1 VLFKCKRTNDH
12 LLSVCCERVFTQ
24 VGNSLKDVINPS
36 LIDIWIRNFELGVKS
51 IVNSIP
57 GVADI
62 LYLEPKTST
71 IAILAFNDSYEALI
85 LALHLGG
92 MYYLHDELIC
102 YVPDITTAVSY
113 AYGIRNLV
121 KDVIGFKDLVKR
133 VKYLLIHDSR
143 RGQGDVKAILTNA
156 ARNFRLD
163 PYEAVLIRFEGLGE
177 GFYEALG
184 AFILRNEG
192 YIVFHQG
199 LASHASTPIVTI
211 PGVPDIEL
219 TKGVTSR
226 GYFAYELR
234 IAKELKRE
242 LSLSIGNVDVKNII
256 SGAGEV
262 KGSSYDFSR
271 GLHQILGYLDSGL
284 YDEGYLILPGIAGDE
299 SRLNMIKDYGLGLVT
314 WDNEGKPYIV
324 KPSKSYSKYEK
335 AYLLKRVI
343 KDLILTTLNPLKL

>member
-1 VLFKCKRTNDH
+1 MFKCKRINDYF
-12 LLSVCCERVFTQ
+12 LSICCEHIFTQ
-24 VGNSLKDVINPS
+24 IGNSLKDVIVNPS
-36 LIDIWIRNFELGVKS
+36 LLDVWIKDFELGVKS

-57 GVADI
+57 DNAEI
-62 LYLEPKTST
+62 LHLEPKTST
-71 IAILAFNDSYEALI
+71 VAVLAFNDGYEALI

-92 MYYLHDELIC
+92 LYYLHSELIC

-113 AYGIRNLV
+113 TYGVRSLV
-121 KDVIGFKDLVKR
+121 KDIIGFKDLVKR
-133 VKYLLIHDSR
+133 VKYLLICDSR
-143 RGQGDVKAILTNA
+143 RNHGDTKAILTNA
-156 ARNFRLD
+156 ARNFGLD
-163 PYEAVLIRFEGLGE
+163 PYEAVLVRFEGLGE

-184 AFILRNEG
+184 AYILRNEG

-199 LASHASTPIVTI
+199 LASRVSEPIVTI

-219 TKGVTSR
+219 VKGLTSR

-242 LSLSIGNVDVKNII
+242 LGLSVGNVNVKNVT

-271 GLHQILGYLDSGL
+271 GLHQILGYLNSGL
-284 YDEGYLILPGIAGDE
+284 YDEGYLILPGIASDE
-299 SRLNMIKDYGLGLVT
+299 SRLNMVKDYGLGLVT
-314 WDNEGKPYIV
+314 WDNEGKPYVI

-343 KDLILTTLNPLKL
+343 KDLILTTLSSLKL